1 MAFCFCIRH
10 NRSAIVALLHFTN
23 VRFQDLL
30 TRVLFKPIPNINL
43 GFLLDCQCAKAQ
55 PFSVTSVDCIS
66 FSSSASVNFSLT
78 TAEFSQNCMSFS
90 QNTIEIFGYHQW
102 LIAIEILGGGFTFK
116 ATSTHTQ
123 MTIGAEIDTVC
134 SSIASARA
142 KAKATVEWANTLEW
156 GQDAIY
162 E

>member
-1 MAFCFCIRH
+1 
-10 NRSAIVALLHFTN
+10 
-23 VRFQDLL
+23 
-30 TRVLFKPIPNINL
+30 
-43 GFLLDCQCAKAQ
+43 
-55 PFSVTSVDCIS
+55 
-66 FSSSASVNFSLT
+66 
-78 TAEFSQNCMSFS
+78 MSFP

-102 LIAIEILGGGFTFK
+102 LIAIETLRGGFTFT
-116 ATSTHTQ
+116 ATSTQ
-123 MTIGAEIDTVC
+123 SQITIGAQIDTIC